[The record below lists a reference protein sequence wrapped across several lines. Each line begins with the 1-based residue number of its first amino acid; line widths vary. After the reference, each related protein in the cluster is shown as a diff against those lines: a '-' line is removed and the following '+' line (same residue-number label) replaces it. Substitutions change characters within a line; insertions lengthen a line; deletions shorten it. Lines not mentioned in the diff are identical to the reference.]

1 MDWSN
6 LGASIKSDAQG
17 LVGNIAKA
25 VLVFPDAVEAVNLED
40 PDAVMAYGK
49 KMGLGHVDTMTAYF
63 NKKSAG
69 LKTLSSKAAINVTS
83 LATTMKNVDDGMAG
97 LNAALDSGQ
106 ISGKKFTVQFNPST
120 IQIIGRGGGRSP
132 ISNYG
137 SVGKDQPGKIE
148 YKALD
153 PYINV
158 SFTVMFDAT
167 NLADAFMEERF
178 TIGATTTVKNV
189 TTAIVGNEY
198 TVRPQV
204 EGFLAS
210 LRDEDHRTMIFQW
223 GSLRYTGVLNAV
235 SASYTMFNTAG
246 NPIRAQV
253 QIGMLMGGAPKDS
266 LVDVSYLDYWK
277 RRYEDIIYKNA
288 DVDERGEVTSMTS
301 GNIKNQYRNLI
312 NL

>member
-137 SVGKDQPGKIE
+137 SVGKDQPGK
-148 YKALD
+148 
-153 PYINV
+153 
-158 SFTVMFDAT
+158 
-167 NLADAFMEERF
+167 
-178 TIGATTTVKNV
+178 
-189 TTAIVGNEY
+189 
-198 TVRPQV
+198 
-204 EGFLAS
+204 
-210 LRDEDHRTMIFQW
+210 
-223 GSLRYTGVLNAV
+223 
-235 SASYTMFNTAG
+235 
-246 NPIRAQV
+246 
-253 QIGMLMGGAPKDS
+253 
-266 LVDVSYLDYWK
+266 
-277 RRYEDIIYKNA
+277 
-288 DVDERGEVTSMTS
+288 
-301 GNIKNQYRNLI
+301 
-312 NL
+312 